1 MSVLTEF
8 TFSSTDKTQLNMYK
22 YVPPEKEWA
31 KAQQRIIRKE
41 LRKAIRK
48 ASPVYAC
55 VEDNCERY
63 YSDDEM

>member
-1 MSVLTEF
+1 MC
-8 TFSSTDKTQLNMYK
+8 K

-55 VEDNCERY
+55 VEDNYERY
-63 YSDDEM
+63 FDDEV